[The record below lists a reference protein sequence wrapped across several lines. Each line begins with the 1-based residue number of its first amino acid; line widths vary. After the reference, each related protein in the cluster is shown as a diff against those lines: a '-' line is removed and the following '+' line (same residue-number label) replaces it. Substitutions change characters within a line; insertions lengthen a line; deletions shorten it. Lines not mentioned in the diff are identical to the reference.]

1 MEKQNIDS
9 LSIESRLETSIAVDK
24 VFELSIKY
32 SPDFNWKDL
41 KNKSYWEKYYE

>member
-1 MEKQNIDS
+1 MEKQNIDT
-9 LSIESRLETSIAVDK
+9 LSIESILETSLTVEKAYQ
-24 VFELSIKY
+24 LSIKY